1 MSPPIVATSLAP
13 VIVIV
18 IVCVAVPSALVT
30 ENVSDRV
37 ALAASA
43 LTAELELSIVNVH
56 TPLDTPYVPYPFV
69 VAVPALTFV
78 KVFSPES
85 GSVTVGVP
93 VAVVVLESSVT
104 PPVFAL
110 VAIDATS
117 LTAFTVIVIE
127 LVALLSEPSLATNV
141 RTASAFE
148 CAALVQVIE
157 LIAVLMSAIVPLKVI
172 VLSAVPSP
180 AAKVRSSIPAPS
192 VKVPL

>member
-1 MSPPIVATSLAP
+1 MSPAIVAASLAP
-13 VIVIV
+13 VIVMV

-117 LTAFTVIVIE
+117 LTAFTVIDIESVSAPPSSSVVTTVIVASALSLE
-127 LVALLSEPSLATNV
+127 ALVHVNVAIALLM
-141 RTASAFE
+141 
-148 CAALVQVIE
+148 LVT
-157 LIAVLMSAIVPLKVI
+157 VPPNVI
-172 VLSAVPSP
+172 VASAVPSP
-180 AAKVRSSIPAPS
+180 AAKVRSVI
-192 VKVPL
+192 